1 MDNMKKLPDSELKL
15 LELIWSAQPVKSGEL
30 VARALEEYGWK
41 KSTVYTILKKL
52 VTKGLAVNDNSVI
65 TAAHARSEVLSEKS
79 EDVIRRSYGGSLPM
93 FLTAFLSRE
102 KLTREEADELK
113 KLIDAYTEEE

>member
-1 MDNMKKLPDSELKL
+1 MDNIRKLPESEMKL
-15 LELIWSAQPVKSGEL
+15 LEIIWDSQPVKSGEL
-30 VARALEEYGWK
+30 VAKSFEAFGWK

-65 TAAHARSEVLSEKS
+65 TAVHRREEVLSEKS
-79 EDVIRRSYGGSLPM
+79 EDVIAGSYGGSLPM

-102 KLTREEADELK
+102 RLSKSEAEELK
-113 KLIDAYTEEE
+113 RLIDEYTEEG

>member
-1 MDNMKKLPDSELKL
+1 MNNIRKLPDSEMKL
-15 LELIWSAQPVKSGEL
+15 LEIIWDSQPVKSGEL
-30 VARALEEYGWK
+30 VAKSFEAFGWK

-65 TAAHARSEVLSEKS
+65 TAVYPRDEVLSERS
-79 EDVIRRSYGGSLPM
+79 EDVIERSYGGSLPM

-102 KLTREEADELK
+102 KLSKSEAEELK
-113 KLIDAYTEEE
+113 RLIDEYTEEG